1 MINSIAKSYILNI
14 KIRHLGGTQLL
25 EKEKLMNVEKTHC
38 DYDKRNISMVIII
51 EICLLEVI
59 IDNDYLRSFLI
70 FRGFVVTLY
79 CIIYIIPEAL
89 HKQFLLYQIQS
100 N

>member
-1 MINSIAKSYILNI
+1 M
-14 KIRHLGGTQLL
+14 GGTQLL
-25 EKEKLMNVEKTHC
+25 EKWKLMDVERTALWL
-38 DYDKRNISMVIII
+38 RQTNISVVIII

-59 IDNDYLRSFLI
+59 LDNNYFHSFLI
-70 FRGFVVTLY
+70 FRRFVVALY
-79 CIIYIIPEAL
+79 CSIYIIPEAL